1 MLTPGGHQMA
11 HLLLFFATDSEIV
24 RWRLEQRVESRLFP
38 EKCSCFQNLQSQT
51 FCSGALVALQLKVSF
66 SATISG
72 FPPKFIMAP
81 WARYWVQPCCNI
93 FPAFHHCPPPTY
105 PHIYPCSADDRSR
118 LHHILFHRERA
129 ISIFLGYFDLILIL
143 I

>member
-11 HLLLFFATDSEIV
+11 HLLLFFGTDSEIV

-51 FCSGALVALQLKVSF
+51 FCSGALVALQLKVSL

-93 FPAFHHCPPPTY
+93 FPAFHHCPPPTH

-129 ISIFLGYFDLILIL
+129 ISIFLGYFDSL
-143 I
+143 